1 MFIVVCIVVIDV
13 WIHSMNVGSIKE
25 YFMEYLLVPQDIVMG
40 LNNVMYQQWS
50 RFHSLMKCTSRR
62 SCYVSGHIS

>member
-1 MFIVVCIVVIDV
+1 
-13 WIHSMNVGSIKE
+13 MNVGSIKE